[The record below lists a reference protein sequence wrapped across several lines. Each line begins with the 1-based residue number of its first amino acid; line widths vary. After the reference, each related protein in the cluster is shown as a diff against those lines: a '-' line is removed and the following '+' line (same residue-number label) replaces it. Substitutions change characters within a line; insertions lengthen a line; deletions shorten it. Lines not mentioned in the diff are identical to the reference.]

1 MNPSNSSEPPLG
13 GKQPS
18 LRRSISTPLL
28 CCGGTTAAEFCGG
41 TAAGCAALC
50 CCAPCSVVSLVVF
63 AVYKAPRGI
72 CRRAL
77 RRMRRRRRRRIAM
90 KKVSDSER
98 KLCKVGSSQFAVH
111 PLESRDDGELDK
123 LVMDLSEEEEEEDD
137 DDEVIAL
144 EKEMWNRFNS
154 GGFWRSVSQTETTSS
169 ARID

>member
-1 MNPSNSSEPPLG
+1 MNPSLS

-18 LRRSISTPLL
+18 LRRSLSTPLL
-28 CCGGTTAAEFCGG
+28 CCGGFTAAEFCGG
-41 TAAGCAALC
+41 TTAGCAALC

-63 AVYKAPRGI
+63 AVYKVPRGI
-72 CRRAL
+72 CRRAVG
-77 RRMRRRRRRRIAM
+77 RMRRRRRIA
-90 KKVSDSER
+90 KKDVLEHCEK

-123 LVMDLSEEEEEEDD
+123 LVMDLSEEEDEEEE

-154 GGFWRSVSQTETTSS
+154 GGFWRS
-169 ARID
+169 